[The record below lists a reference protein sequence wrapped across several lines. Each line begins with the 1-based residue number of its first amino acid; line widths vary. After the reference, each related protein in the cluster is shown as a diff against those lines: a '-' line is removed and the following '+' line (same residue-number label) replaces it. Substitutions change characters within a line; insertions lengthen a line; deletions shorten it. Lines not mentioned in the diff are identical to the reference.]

1 MALFWQVTRSYITP
15 VVAAFLGG
23 YLFTWGLVSLLIS
36 GMVYL
41 GGDFH
46 NAETIG
52 FLLAFPIFLF
62 MFFWIFIGQ
71 RRWLPYGTAFIG
83 GVSMTAAAYGLQT
96 QLIQ

>member
-1 MALFWQVTRSYITP
+1 MTELWYVTRHYISP
-15 VVAAFLGG
+15 ILAAFIGG

-36 GMVYL
+36 GLVYFD
-41 GGDFH
+41 GDFH

-71 RRWLPYGTAFIG
+71 RHWLPYVTAFIG
-83 GVSMTAAAYGLQT
+83 GAIMTAVAYGLQT

>member
-1 MALFWQVTRSYITP
+1 MTLFWQVTRSYVTP

-62 MFFWIFIGQ
+62 MFFWNFIRQ
-71 RRWLPYGTAFIG
+71 TSWLPYVMTFVG
-83 GVSMTAAAYGLQT
+83 GAIMTTLAYGLQT
-96 QLIQ
+96 LVIQ